1 MKQSITGIR
10 DGFRLIQERFAMAQD
25 ISGFDPKRA
34 HAMKICKLFLNEKL
48 HVGDIVRMLN
58 DDRGRVVH
66 TLLKHGVI
74 EERRK
79 KLSDLPA
86 ERERRQLIASL
97 N

>member
-25 ISGFDPKRA
+25 ISGFDANRA
-34 HAMKICKLFLNEKL
+34 HAIKICELFLNEKL
-48 HVGDIVRMLN
+48 QLGDIVRMLN
-58 DDRGRVVH
+58 DDRGRMVH
-66 TLLKHGVI
+66 TLLEHGVI